1 MNAEL
6 TVDIDN
12 VDDLPAPCAQDFE
25 RWVAAA
31 LQDRRRDTELSIRI
45 VNSAESR
52 SLNYQYRGK
61 EKPTNVLSFPTDF
74 PAGVELPLLGD
85 LVICQPVVEQE
96 AAEQHK
102 LLSAHW
108 AHLTIHGTLHLLG
121 YDHIEDKEA
130 EYMEAIE
137 TKILTTMGYPPPYET
152 QNGDE
157 DSL

>member
-1 MNAEL
+1 MSAEI

-12 VDDLPAPCAQDFE
+12 VDGLPAPCSKDFH

-31 LQDRRRDTELSIRI
+31 LQEHRSDSEVSIRI
-45 VNSAESR
+45 VDRVESQT
-52 SLNYQYRGK
+52 LNCQYRGK
-61 EKPTNVLSFPTDF
+61 NKPTNVLSFPTDF

-85 LVICQPVVEQE
+85 LVICQPVVAEE

-121 YDHIEDKEA
+121 YDHLEDAEA
-130 EYMEAIE
+130 NLMEAME

-152 QNGDE
+152 ANGDE

>member
-6 TVDIDN
+6 TIDIDN
-12 VDDLPAPCAQDFE
+12 VDDLPAPSAEDFR

-31 LQDRRRDTELSIRI
+31 LKERHSDTEVSIRI
-45 VNSAESR
+45 VDSAESQT
-52 SLNYQYRGK
+52 LNHQYRGK
-61 EKPTNVLSFPTDF
+61 DKPTNVLSFPTDF
-74 PAGVELPLLGD
+74 PAGVEVPLLGD
-85 LVICQPVVEQE
+85 LVICQPIVEQE

-121 YDHIEDKEA
+121 YDHIEDTEA
-130 EYMEAIE
+130 DIMEAME

-152 QNGDE
+152 SNGDE